1 VCILRRVL
9 EPELEEE
16 PRLLNDGLSGSDKSR
31 FDHYEIVRRNDGALD
46 ELGRGAMGVTYRAFD
61 IHLRC
66 PVTLKV
72 INEKYLSDES
82 ARRRFL
88 REARA
93 AASLRHPNVASVFYL
108 GRSIQNYFYVMEFV
122 EGETLEHLIK
132 RSGRLEVKLAL
143 EIAREVAAGLAAIHK
158 QKLIHRDIKPSN
170 IMVKMED
177 GGAVTVKIIDLGLAK
192 AINEPGSE
200 SAISRPGMFIGTPAF
215 ASPEQFAGVGVDIR
229 SDLYS
234 FGATLWAMLTGKA
247 PFRGS
252 CAEVMHQ
259 HLHAPLPLEQL
270 DHLPYPAV
278 SLVESLLSKDP
289 AKRPH
294 NPAEL
299 CSLISELRTTLD
311 ANPVNRPADPQQAK
325 PIFRGGPRRNDG
337 TQSRSAGWTAEAW
350 DFRPF
355 LIAKLKD
362 FVGRQWLFKEIDE
375 WRATGTES
383 ALLIIGEPGVGKSS
397 LVAALAEANPD
408 DQVLAYHFCRA
419 DTPATL
425 DPAGFVRSL
434 ATILSDRL
442 DGYAG
447 MLEESASIKSL
458 QGADIDPAGAFE
470 SAILGPLHRM
480 HQPTRNRPYLL
491 IDALDEALIFTRRPT
506 IVDVLSR
513 RLHLLPTWLRIIATT
528 RNDPSVLRQLR
539 SLRARIL
546 STADPRNQEDLRQF
560 IRRRLAEPTMR
571 EKTLASGKSLGTIEQ
586 DLLRSSAGNFLFVTT
601 ALDAVE
607 SSQVGLDQIEK
618 LPPGLAS
625 LYQMFFDRLFLDSG
639 VNFAPLGQ
647 VLEVIAAAREPLTRD
662 QISAVTGLDAEEELP
677 QILGSAASFVPAS
690 EGRYWLFHRSLFD
703 WLTTWNSE
711 EDRPFAGPYYVS
723 LRKGRMRMAEW
734 CWLQY
739 QRGPQSA
746 SAYCLRHLPD
756 HLNETGR
763 ENDARKALLDF
774 DFIQAKLCA
783 TDVNALI
790 ADYASFGNEA
800 DLKLVQSTI
809 RLSAHVLARDPRQL
823 AGQLTGRLLGNSTPH
838 AQTLLSQAAQWQS
851 WRWLR
856 PLTPSLTQS
865 GGFLIGTLEGHTDL
879 VQAVAVTPDG
889 RHAVSASSDRTLRL
903 WDLESGQTLRA
914 LDGHSGSVQA
924 IAVTSDGR
932 RAVSGSDDGT
942 LRLWDLESGQT
953 VRTLQGHTGPV
964 QAVAVT
970 LDGRRAVSAS
980 SDRELR
986 IWDLESG
993 ETLRTLNGHRGPVN
1007 AVAITVDGNRAISG
1021 SFDQTL
1027 RIWDLEGGLMLGV
1040 LEGHTAL
1047 VNAVALTPEG
1057 RLAIS
1062 ASGDKTLRVWD
1073 LESGRTLRTLQGHAS
1088 YVLSVAVTPDGR
1100 RAVSA
1105 SSDRTLCLWE
1115 LESGQMLHALK
1126 GHTNWIQAVVVTPCG
1141 RRAVSGSSDC
1151 TLRIWD
1157 LESSQTLRKL
1167 EGHASWVQAVVV
1179 TPDGRRAVSASND
1192 RRLRVWDLES
1202 AQTQLVLEGHDE
1214 GVSAVA
1220 LTPDGNYAVSASHD
1234 RTLRLWDLKT
1244 GRSLRTFRGHTS
1256 PVQAV
1261 AVTFD
1266 GSRVISASSDRTL
1279 RVWDF
1284 ESTRTL
1290 RTFDGHEEGVSAVAL
1305 SPDGCRAVSASH
1317 DRTLRIWELET
1328 GQLLRT
1334 LQGHTGSVQ
1343 AVALMPD
1350 GRRAVSASHDRTL
1363 RVWDLETGQTL
1374 RTFAGH
1380 TDVVWN
1386 VAIARQGTHAASVG
1400 WDRTLR
1406 VWDLDGGK
1414 EMATFTGDGRI
1425 FSCAFALNEKIL
1437 AGDELGT
1444 LHYLRLEG

>member
-1 VCILRRVL
+1 
-9 EPELEEE
+9 
-16 PRLLNDGLSGSDKSR
+16 
-31 FDHYEIVRRNDGALD
+31 
-46 ELGRGAMGVTYRAFD
+46 
-61 IHLRC
+61 
-66 PVTLKV
+66 
-72 INEKYLSDES
+72 
-82 ARRRFL
+82 
-88 REARA
+88 
-93 AASLRHPNVASVFYL
+93 
-108 GRSIQNYFYVMEFV
+108 
-122 EGETLEHLIK
+122 
-132 RSGRLEVKLAL
+132 
-143 EIAREVAAGLAAIHK
+143 
-158 QKLIHRDIKPSN
+158 
-170 IMVKMED
+170 
-177 GGAVTVKIIDLGLAK
+177 
-192 AINEPGSE
+192 
-200 SAISRPGMFIGTPAF
+200 
-215 ASPEQFAGVGVDIR
+215 
-229 SDLYS
+229 
-234 FGATLWAMLTGKA
+234 
-247 PFRGS
+247 
-252 CAEVMHQ
+252 
-259 HLHAPLPLEQL
+259 
-270 DHLPYPAV
+270 
-278 SLVESLLSKDP
+278 
-289 AKRPH
+289 
-294 NPAEL
+294 
-299 CSLISELRTTLD
+299 
-311 ANPVNRPADPQQAK
+311 
-325 PIFRGGPRRNDG
+325 
-337 TQSRSAGWTAEAW
+337 
-350 DFRPF
+350 
-355 LIAKLKD
+355 
-362 FVGRQWLFKEIDE
+362 
-375 WRATGTES
+375 
-383 ALLIIGEPGVGKSS
+383 
-397 LVAALAEANPD
+397 
-408 DQVLAYHFCRA
+408 
-419 DTPATL
+419 
-425 DPAGFVRSL
+425 VRSL
-434 ATILSDRL
+434 ATILSNRL

-480 HQPTRNRPYLL
+480 QQPTGNRPCLL
-491 IDALDEALIFTRRPT
+491 IDALDEALIFIRRPT
-506 IVDVLSR
+506 IVDVLST
-513 RLHLLPTWLRIIATT
+513 RLHLLPKWLRIIATT

-546 STADPRNQEDLRQF
+546 STADPRNHEDLRQF

-571 EKTLASGKSLGTIEQ
+571 EKTEASGKNLGAIEE

-625 LYQMFFDRLFLDSG
+625 LYQMFFDRLFFDSG

-647 VLEVIAAAREPLTRD
+647 VLEVVAAAREPLTRE

-677 QILGSAASFVPAS
+677 PILGSAASFVPAS
-690 EGRYWLFHRSLFD
+690 EGRYSLFHRSLFD
-703 WLTTWNSE
+703 WLTTWNTE

-851 WRWLR
+851 WQWLR

-889 RHAVSASSDRTLRL
+889 RRAVSASSDRTLRL

-924 IAVTSDGR
+924 VAVTSDGR

-942 LRLWDLESGQT
+942 LRMWDLESGQT
-953 VRTLQGHTGPV
+953 LRTLQGHTGPV

-993 ETLRTLNGHRGPVN
+993 ETLRTLNGHQGPVN
-1007 AVAITVDGNRAISG
+1007 A
-1021 SFDQTL
+1021 
-1027 RIWDLEGGLMLGV
+1027 
-1040 LEGHTAL
+1040 
-1047 VNAVALTPEG
+1047 
-1057 RLAIS
+1057 
-1062 ASGDKTLRVWD
+1062 
-1073 LESGRTLRTLQGHAS
+1073 
-1088 YVLSVAVTPDGR
+1088 AVTPDGR

-1105 SSDRTLCLWE
+1105 SSDRTVCLWE

-1167 EGHASWVQAVVV
+1167 EGHGSWVQAVVV

-1192 RRLRVWDLES
+1192 RRLRVWDLKS
-1202 AQTQLVLEGHDE
+1202 AQTQLVLEGHEE

-1244 GRSLRTFRGHTS
+1244 GQSLRTFWGHTS

-1266 GSRVISASSDRTL
+1266 GSRVVSASSDRTL

-1284 ESTRTL
+1284 ESAGTL
-1290 RTFDGHEEGVSAVAL
+1290 RTLDGHEEGVCAVAL
-1305 SPDGCRAVSASH
+1305 SADGCRAVSASH

-1328 GQLLRT
+1328 GQLLRI

-1374 RTFAGH
+1374 RTLGGH
-1380 TDVVWN
+1380 TDLVWN
-1386 VAIARQGTHAASVG
+1386 VAIAREGLHAASVG

-1406 VWDLDGGK
+1406 VWDLESGK

-1425 FSCAFALNEKIL
+1425 FSCAFALNGKIL